1 MLHLIAPSRCE
12 ADTEA
17 LGAAIGAAARVGD
30 LIALDGELG
39 AGKTQLVRG
48 LAAGLGLDPDQ
59 VSSPTFVIATEY
71 ARPRPGAAPPRC
83 PLVHA
88 DAYRLA
94 GGEDLEALGFDELT
108 LGAVAAVEWAS
119 RVGAELA
126 ARAGGPELLAR
137 LTLEHAPAPAP
148 ALAPAPVSARGGDAP
163 QTGLRR
169 AVMAFP
175 RSWADRPEWPALVGL
190 VSDLN
195 VAAGAREATVCPIS
209 GRPVP
214 ADAPTWPFA
223 DERARMADLGGWF
236 TGRYRLSRPL
246 GPSDEAEAT

>member
-1 MLHLIAPSRCE
+1 MLHLVAQSRCE

-39 AGKTQLVRG
+39 AGKTRLVRG
-48 LAAGLGLDPDQ
+48 LALGLGLDPDQ

-71 ARPRPGAAPPRC
+71 ARARPGAVPPRC

-108 LGAVAAVEWAS
+108 LGAVAAVEWAA
-119 RVGAELA
+119 RVGPELA
-126 ARAGGPELLAR
+126 ARAGGPEQLAR
-137 LTLEHAPAPAP
+137 LTLEHAPAPATDGEP
-148 ALAPAPVSARGGDAP
+148 P

-175 RSWADRPEWPALVGL
+175 QSWADRAEWHALVSL
-190 VSDLN
+190 VTDLN
-195 VAAGAREATVCPIS
+195 VAAGAREAAVCPIT